1 VKEES
6 LDGFA
11 QGLQARRPWGGL
23 QLRRRQEADGGRR
36 LVDNAAEEDIRDR
49 ERRLIHTL
57 IHGEVYTLLVPQLA
71 SRDGFSPTI
80 CETCKSSPTTYIP
93 GDF

>member
-57 IHGEVYTLLVPQLA
+57 IHGRAGPFFLME
-71 SRDGFSPTI
+71 DGRAGLGCTR
-80 CETCKSSPTTYIP
+80 TYVVESGSGPFI
-93 GDF
+93 